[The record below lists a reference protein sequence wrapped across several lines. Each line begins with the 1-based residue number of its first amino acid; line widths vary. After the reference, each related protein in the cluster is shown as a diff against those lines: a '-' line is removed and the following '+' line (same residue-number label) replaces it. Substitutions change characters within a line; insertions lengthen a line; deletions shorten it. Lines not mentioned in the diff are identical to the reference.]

1 MPATPPETSR
11 SVDRAAIDQAAQR
24 TAEQAAL
31 RKVRKQL
38 DVMGASDA
46 RQRRIIRIVAF
57 AGIIA
62 ILGVIAVLWYMLSSH
77 RDPLRGTPVEIP
89 RSAAKKG

>member
-1 MPATPPETSR
+1 MLATPPETPR
-11 SVDRAAIDQAAQR
+11 NVDRAAIDQAAQR

-31 RKVRKQL
+31 RKIRKQL

-57 AGIIA
+57 TGIIA
-62 ILGVIAVLWYMLSSH
+62 ILGVIAVLWFMLSSH

-89 RSAAKKG
+89 KSVGKKS